1 MKLSDFYYEAAAEKG
16 ARMPIPLKDGTDS
29 GEWLNVVS
37 PEADVAVKAMRA
49 FTLAYRA
56 SLGKLKPLRDKCEEL
71 KDFSE
76 YNIKM
81 EDAATDLNRQLALEL
96 VNGWSL
102 DDEFNTENLNT
113 LFSQYKRL
121 AEHVVVFHNEQLHQL
136 QEK

>member
-1 MKLSDFYYEAAAEKG
+1 MKLSDFYYEAEAEKG

-37 PEADVAVKAMRA
+37 PEADVAVRAMRA

-56 SLGKLKPLRDKCEEL
+56 AVGKLKPLRDKCEES

-76 YNIKM
+76 YNMKM
-81 EDAATDLNRQLALEL
+81 EDAAVGLNQQLACEL

-102 DDEFNTENLNT
+102 DDEFTKENLKT
-113 LFSQYKRL
+113 LLTQYKRL
-121 AEHVVVFHNEQLHQL
+121 AEHVVVFHHEQLRQL

>member
-1 MKLSDFYYEAAAEKG
+1 
-16 ARMPIPLKDGTDS
+16 
-29 GEWLNVVS
+29 
-37 PEADVAVKAMRA
+37 
-49 FTLAYRA
+49 
-56 SLGKLKPLRDKCEEL
+56 
-71 KDFSE
+71 
-76 YNIKM
+76 M

-102 DDEFNTENLNT
+102 DDEFNKENLNT